1 MILIY
6 LLCMFASIQAYEI
19 SSVDVIVHVSN
30 QHDNYIA
37 ESIIQRDD
45 LWRNVTSVLETIN
58 LLHDTAVSK
67 AKMLY
72 DPAGAALLAQKMGTN
87 CTVLPSGEYESNY
100 TRIYDTLCCH
110 LRKIR
115 TPALQLLASR
125 AYILFHGGGNEEIT
139 SRSGEVVRA
148 LEELYILDSR
158 ARKMT
163 TCLNDGR
170 LYRSEYSSVRA
181 LVSLS
186 VTGKL
191 AHQYSEISLAFTSL
205 QPCLTDP
212 GAACLKNTTL
222 LWEEASVNTDFA
234 LYDPTYISACSVAI
248 PAETCIAF

>member
-1 MILIY
+1 MV
-6 LLCMFASIQAYEI
+6 ASIQAYEI
-19 SSVDVIVHVSN
+19 SSVDVILHVSN
-30 QHDNYIA
+30 QQDMYIS
-37 ESIIQRDD
+37 ESIIERDD

-58 LLHDTAVSK
+58 SLHNTAVSK
-67 AKMLY
+67 AELLY
-72 DPAGAALLAQKMGTN
+72 DSAGAALLAQKMGTN
-87 CTVLPSGEYESNY
+87 CTVLPSAEYESNY

-139 SRSGEVVRA
+139 SRSGEVVRS
-148 LEELYILDSR
+148 LGELYALDVR
-158 ARKMT
+158 ARTMM

-186 VTGKL
+186 VAGKL
-191 AHQYSEISLAFTSL
+191 AHQYSEIALAFTSL
-205 QPCLTDP
+205 QPCLIDP
-212 GAACLKNTTL
+212 AAACLKNTTL

-234 LYDPTYISACSVAI
+234 LYDPAYVSACSVVI
-248 PAETCIAF
+248 PAETCVA